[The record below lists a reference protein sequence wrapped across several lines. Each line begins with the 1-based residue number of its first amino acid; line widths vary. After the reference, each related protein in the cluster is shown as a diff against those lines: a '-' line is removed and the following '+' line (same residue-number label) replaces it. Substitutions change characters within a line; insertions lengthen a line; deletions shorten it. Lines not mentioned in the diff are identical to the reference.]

1 MRRFARVAAVLVPLF
16 GIAQA
21 AAQGTTDDCDNC
33 GRIVSIRTIADQTTS
48 WKPLG
53 SVAPGTLTGDP
64 DQVGRTTTTF
74 QIGRGLKDEGI
85 VMLGAAGG
93 AAYAKRPQAY
103 QKTRWEIVVKMDDG
117 SSRTVGIDYEP
128 LLQEGDRVRVYG
140 RQVELY
146 QP

>member
-1 MRRFARVAAVLVPLF
+1 MRRFAWLAAALATLF

-21 AAQGTTDDCDNC
+21 AAQGAPDDCDNC
-33 GRIVSIRTIADQTTS
+33 GRVVSIRTIADQTTS

-53 SVAPGTLTGDP
+53 TVSPGTIGDP
-64 DQVGRTTTTF
+64 DQFGRTTTTF
-74 QIGRGLKDEGI
+74 QIGRGLKDEGV

-103 QKTRWEIVVKMDDG
+103 QRTRWEIVVKMDDG
-117 SSRTVGIDYEP
+117 SSRTIGINYEP

-140 RQVELY
+140 RQVELF

>member
-1 MRRFARVAAVLVPLF
+1 MRRFAWVAAVLAPLF

-21 AAQGTTDDCDNC
+21 VAQGATDDCDNC

-48 WKPLG
+48 WTPLG
-53 SVAPGTLTGDP
+53 TVAPGAIGGDP
-64 DQVGRTTTTF
+64 SQVGRTTTTF
-74 QIGRGLKDEGI
+74 QIGRGLKDEGV

-117 SSRTVGIDYEP
+117 SSRTVSVEYEP

-140 RQVELY
+140 RQLELY